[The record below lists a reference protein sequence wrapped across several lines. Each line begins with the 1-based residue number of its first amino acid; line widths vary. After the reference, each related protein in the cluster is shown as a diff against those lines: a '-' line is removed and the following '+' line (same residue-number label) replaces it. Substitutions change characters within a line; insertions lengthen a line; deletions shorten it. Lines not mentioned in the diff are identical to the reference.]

1 MDIIDSQKGVSF
13 GQNMQV
19 RLQRSEE
26 ITESGT
32 MTEKRKRTSS
42 ASGSK
47 AVTASEPHDA
57 TCLAEHMLFVRPDRV
72 ARQSRRG

>member
-32 MTEKRKRTSS
+32 MTEKGRGQAQQVVQKR
-42 ASGSK
+42 
-47 AVTASEPHDA
+47 
-57 TCLAEHMLFVRPDRV
+57 
-72 ARQSRRG
+72 